1 MEEKTLR
8 AKDDTPEEY
17 DDYFHVLKDLTSS
30 MTVYRTKK
38 GIGLIGNKRGT
49 VLSIGVG
56 NLGEAG
62 ELKKSG
68 FDITVCDI
76 SPSAIRYAEK
86 NGFKAFQ
93 CDITKSSPIGK
104 YDFIFCMEVLEHLV
118 NPLNAIKNLKK
129 SLNQTGYLV
138 ISLPNEFN
146 FFARVQ
152 IFFGHPPFGGHDW
165 HHLRFFNTRLGE
177 RLFLEAKLQIISK
190 SYCPRIPLWNRTS
203 IFIGE
208 LLQTLM
214 PKLFSFTTVWLLK
227 PK

>member
-1 MEEKTLR
+1 MGKKTLT

-17 DDYFHVLKDLTSS
+17 DEYFHVLKNLTPV

-38 GIGLIGNKRGT
+38 GVGLIGNKRGD

-68 FDITVCDI
+68 FDVTVCDI
-76 SPSAIRYAEK
+76 SPSAIQHAEK

-93 CDITKSSPIGK
+93 CDITKSPPNGK

-118 NPLNAIKNLKK
+118 NPLNAIKNLRK
-129 SLNQTGYLV
+129 SLNQTGRLV

-146 FFARVQ
+146 FWNRFQ
-152 IFFGHPPFGGHDW
+152 ILLGNPPFGGHDF
-165 HHLRFFNTRLGE
+165 HHLRFFNRRSGE
-177 RLFLEAKLQIISK
+177 KMFADAHLQILARD
-190 SYCPRIPLWNRTS
+190 YCPRIPLWNRAS
-203 IFIGE
+203 ILIGE
-208 LLQTLM
+208 LLQKLM
-214 PKLFSFTTVWLLK
+214 PNLFSYNTVWLLK
-227 PK
+227 PE